1 MLLRPLHVDVVLC
14 NQQEIATAL
23 LLSKRKNISHW
34 LLCVTM
40 HSLSKRVAIQALH
53 LQSLIFHSNAVA
65 IWLKGSQTVVY
76 LPFVNVLLLHWC
88 GQALD
93 IDEVYFHMC
102 YVYTLWCNKGQ
113 IQACLMR
120 WKLGLINVQ
129 LDLCELKLMQ
139 IQKHGFSNPAPCME
153 AVCATWLHGGS
164 TGNLTSVLLAIAMEV
179 SACSI

>member
-14 NQQEIATAL
+14 NQQEIAIVL
-23 LLSKRKNISHW
+23 LRSKRKNIPHW

-40 HSLSKRVAIQALH
+40 HGLSKRVTIQALH

-76 LPFVNVLLLHWC
+76 LPIVNVLLLHWC

-102 YVYTLWCNKGQ
+102 YVCTLWCNKGQ

-120 WKLGLINVQ
+120 WKFGLINVQ
-129 LDLCELKLMQ
+129 LDLHELKLMQ
-139 IQKHGFSNPAPCME
+139 IQKHGFSNPAPWME

-164 TGNLTSVLLAIAMEV
+164 MCNLAA
-179 SACSI
+179 